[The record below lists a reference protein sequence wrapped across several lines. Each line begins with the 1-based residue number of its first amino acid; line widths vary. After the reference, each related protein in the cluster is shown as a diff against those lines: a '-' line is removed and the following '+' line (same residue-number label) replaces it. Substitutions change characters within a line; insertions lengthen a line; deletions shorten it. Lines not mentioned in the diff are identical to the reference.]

1 MCNSNVKKLVGYSMD
16 VLKTLGR
23 KSAFNNL
30 KGNKENKIIITNA
43 EEWQAD
49 YKEIVEMMTTQVL
62 NKTTMTIYKGFYN
75 VEGEIKK
82 EKFYSPLLY
91 CEAQI
96 IREGDKLKLDYDK
109 DDIEINYSLVS
120 SLLDND
126 DEKIEVIVNQ
136 LMDISNPEEIDIL
149 SVLSGLIPSIN
160 QLNIKK
166 ENLVILAKNSEH
178 IAGMLNEL
186 KQIYEM
192 Y

>member
-1 MCNSNVKKLVGYSMD
+1 MSENNVKKLVGYSMD

-30 KGNKENKIIITNA
+30 KGNKENKIIIMNA

-49 YKEIVEMMTTQVL
+49 YKEIVEMMTTQAL
-62 NKTTMTIYKGFYN
+62 NKTTMTIYKGFYT

-126 DEKIEVIVNQ
+126 DEKIEAIVNQ

>member
-1 MCNSNVKKLVGYSMD
+1 MSENNVKKLVGYSMD

-49 YKEIVEMMTTQVL
+49 YKEIVEMMTIQAL
-62 NKTTMTIYKGFYN
+62 NKTTMTIYKGFYT

-96 IREGDKLKLDYDK
+96 IREGNKLKLDYDK

-136 LMDISNPEEIDIL
+136 LMDISNPEEIEIL